1 MINYHY
7 RTLSED
13 SIMPVVSRYSQ
24 EQQDQLVQKLMDLLI
39 AEQVPRDL
47 ALMSL
52 GNLVTLIIQQ
62 QESTEKRKALAEQ
75 FGTILKTTVS

>member
-1 MINYHY
+1 
-7 RTLSED
+7 
-13 SIMPVVSRYSQ
+13 MPVVSRYSQ